1 MDVGFI
7 QNSQPQQDQERTNMQ
22 SELQTEEVEDDD
34 EICIVQPGEASSM
47 DTLNFRSTMTD
58 LPDDQHEQGPET
70 EEKETKAKPL
80 YRRVE
85 LCMADKLRVIAA
97 GATGMSQRQIAKQ
110 FGVSKTQVQTL
121 LKRKDEIVS
130 RYDNGWDNARKRT
143 KFERKSYEEVNEIL
157 WKWYV
162 EEMSGGMKDDVIT
175 GAMIKAKATSIS
187 QEIGLEG
194 EFKASNS
201 WLEDFKRRYDIRT
214 QRRAKRDNRLGG
226 DDVITMVAIQT
237 GSEGQ
242 ESISF
247 ENRGHDE
254 SDGGRNGM
262 PVMTSPQEVIPNTNE
277 TTLDNRGH
285 NSERISSEARR
296 TLEMRPNENDPKIHN
311 IFSMQRPLVHPVQ
324 PVLMPAQSMPMFRH
338 SQAPIVPQSSIEVP
352 QLRTPINNNEQQRP
366 HSKVKNFT
374 DALVCCSA
382 LKSFAVD
389 RGSVTLIG
397 LMTAMEHEI
406 QREKRNSYEDE
417 FGSRDIND

>member
-1 MDVGFI
+1 M
-7 QNSQPQQDQERTNMQ
+7 TNTH
-22 SELQTEEVEDDD
+22 SELQTGDVEDGD

-47 DTLNFRSTMTD
+47 DALNFRSTMAD
-58 LPDDQHEQGPET
+58 LPHDQHEQGPKT
-70 EEKETKAKPL
+70 EEKETKGKPF

-121 LKRKDEIVS
+121 LKRKDEIMS
-130 RYDNGWDNARKRT
+130 RYDSGWDNARKRT
-143 KFERKSYEEVNEIL
+143 KFERKCYEEVNEIL

-162 EEMSGGMKDDVIT
+162 GEVTGGVKDDLIT

-201 WLEDFKRRYDIRT
+201 WLEDFKKRYDIRT
-214 QRRAKRDNRLGG
+214 QRRGKRDKRLGS
-226 DDVITMVAIQT
+226 DDVITMVAMQT
-237 GSEGQ
+237 GYEGQ

-247 ENRGHDE
+247 ENGGHNE
-254 SDGGRNGM
+254 SDGARNGL
-262 PVMTSPQEVIPNTNE
+262 PVMTNPKEVIPNTNE
-277 TTLDNRGH
+277 TTFDKTGH
-285 NSERISSEARR
+285 NLDRISADRR
-296 TLEMRPNENDPKIHN
+296 VSEMRPSQNDPKIHN

-324 PVLMPAQSMPMFRH
+324 PVPLPAQSVPMFRN
-338 SQAPIVPQSSIEVP
+338 SQAPIIAQSVPAP
-352 QLRTPINNNEQQRP
+352 QPRNPIDNNEQKRP
-366 HSKVKNFT
+366 HRNVKTFT
-374 DALVCCSA
+374 EALVCCSA

-397 LMTAMEHEI
+397 LMTAMEHEL

-417 FGSRDIND
+417 LRSRDNSD